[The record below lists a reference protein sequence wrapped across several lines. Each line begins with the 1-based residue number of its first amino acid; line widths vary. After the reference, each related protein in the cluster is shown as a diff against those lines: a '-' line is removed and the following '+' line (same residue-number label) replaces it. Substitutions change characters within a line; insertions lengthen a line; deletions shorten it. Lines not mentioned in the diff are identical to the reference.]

1 MEENERQEL
10 EAAID
15 AAEAAENGTPT
26 ETAETTETPTDG
38 EPSPAEGAESA
49 ENGGEEQPAD
59 SGGDD
64 KPFEPEDA
72 LVERAIK
79 AGLSLAD
86 ARSFKSKDSMER
98 ILTALEATASKPNE
112 TEGED
117 AHADEGSGAD
127 GDDAQSSLAQI
138 PELSEDEG
146 YDEGLVAAFNGL
158 RRLAIQQS
166 ETIANLV
173 KAGESAKAKDRFSH
187 LVDTLDESVR
197 KGMDAPTR
205 SHLKKQYDILSA
217 GYKAMK
223 TEKKDDEIF
232 KEAATLALGDRLS
245 EAALKS
251 RADALAK
258 RRNLALAKPGG
269 EGAARKLN
277 GSDSDDPAAQAAA
290 EIRAELGL

>member
-1 MEENERQEL
+1 MDENEQ
-10 EAAID
+10 ID
-15 AAEAAENGTPT
+15 NESIINAAEAAETAENETQVETEEAPT
-26 ETAETTETPTDG
+26 EGESSSADVDDAEDVG
-38 EPSPAEGAESA
+38 
-49 ENGGEEQPAD
+49 GGEAQTED
-59 SGGDD
+59 GGDG
-64 KPFEPEDA
+64 KPFEPDDA
-72 LVERAIK
+72 LFERAVK

-98 ILTALEATASKPNE
+98 ILTALEATASKPKE

-117 AHADEGSGAD
+117 APADEGSGAE
-127 GDDAQSSLAQI
+127 GDDAQSALAQI

-173 KAGESAKAKDRFSH
+173 KAGESAKAKDRFSQ

-205 SHLKKQYDILSA
+205 SHLKKQYDILAA
-217 GYKAMK
+217 GYKAMN

-251 RADALAK
+251 KADALAK

-269 EGAARKLN
+269 EGAARKVN